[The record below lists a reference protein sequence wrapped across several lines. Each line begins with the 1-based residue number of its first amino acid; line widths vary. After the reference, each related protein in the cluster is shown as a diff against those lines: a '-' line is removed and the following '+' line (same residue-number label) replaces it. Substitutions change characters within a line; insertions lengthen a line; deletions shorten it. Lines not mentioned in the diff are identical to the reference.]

1 MDAITETLTFEIDER
16 NFGTIMI
23 SFENAFS
30 IYIFEEKPRIGTFG
44 ISIPGT
50 SIVPASTL
58 YITGSKNENFVRMMG
73 ERLAIQLQ
81 KLVLISLS
89 LEEIENELL
98 LKIMHKI
105 ETNLPKQKK
114 RKSK

>member
-1 MDAITETLTFEIDER
+1 MDAVTETINFEIDER
-16 NFGTIMI
+16 NFGAIMI

-30 IYIFEEKPRIGTFG
+30 IYVFEEKPRIGTFG
-44 ISIPGT
+44 VSIPGT

-73 ERLAIQLQ
+73 ERLAIKLQ

-89 LEEIENELL
+89 LKETEADFL
-98 LKIMHKI
+98 LKIMQKI
-105 ETNLPKQKK
+105 EEELPK
-114 RKSK
+114 